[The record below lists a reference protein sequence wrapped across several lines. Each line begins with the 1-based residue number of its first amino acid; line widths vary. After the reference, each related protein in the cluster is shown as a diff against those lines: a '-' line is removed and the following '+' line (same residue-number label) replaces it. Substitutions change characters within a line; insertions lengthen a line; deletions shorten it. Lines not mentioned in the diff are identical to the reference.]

1 MSVTEIQARIASI
14 QATFTPFLRS
24 SGPVS
29 GPQIRQNEFA
39 RELDRASAPATN
51 VPEAA
56 KPWMATIE
64 AAAREAGIDPK
75 IVTAVAWTESGF
87 NPRATSGAGA
97 IGLMQLMPGT
107 AAGLGVNPHDP
118 AQNVRGGA
126 RYLADQLE
134 RFGSLDLA
142 LAAYNAG
149 PGAVTKHGGIPPYA
163 ETQRYV
169 ATVLDRLR
177 TL

>member
-14 QATFTPFLRS
+14 QGQFAPFLRS
-24 SGPVS
+24 SPVEHP
-29 GPQIRQNEFA
+29 GQLRQNFKG
-39 RELDRASAPATN
+39 ELDRALSSAPAN

-87 NPRATSGAGA
+87 NPKARSGAGA

-107 AAGLGVNPHDP
+107 AAGLGVDPHDP
-118 AQNVRGGA
+118 AQNLRGGA